1 MLTDWEIRR
10 NIIAFGKKAYEKG
23 LVAATDGN
31 ISVRLFDD
39 RLMITPS
46 GAALGNL
53 NPDNLLYLDIDGT
66 ILQGSKK
73 PSSEL
78 PMHLMIY
85 KQRPDVRAVFHT
97 HPQVTTAFSVAGES
111 LSVPVL
117 PEMVIMF
124 DTIPIAPYAS
134 PSSLE
139 SAKAIEPYI
148 QNHDLIILDHHGVVA
163 MGQSLNETFLK
174 LEKLE
179 HTAKTLLAAKQLG
192 GITPLSP
199 ESVAKLKN
207 KP

>member
-23 LVAATDGN
+23 LVAASDGN

-46 GAALGNL
+46 GATLGNL
-53 NPDNLLYLDIDGT
+53 NPDNLIYLDLNGT
-66 ILQGSKK
+66 ILQGKK
-73 PSSEL
+73 PPSSEL
-78 PMHLMIY
+78 PMHLLIY
-85 KQRPDVRAVFHT
+85 QQRPDVHAVFHT

-134 PSSLE
+134 PSSIE
-139 SAKAIEPYI
+139 SAEAIEPYI

-163 MGQSLNETFLK
+163 LGQSLNDAFLK

-192 GITPLSP
+192 GINPLSP
-199 ESVAKLKN
+199 ESVAKLK
-207 KP
+207 KKH

>member
-23 LVAATDGN
+23 LVAASDGN

-46 GAALGNL
+46 GATLGNL
-53 NPDNLLYLDIDGT
+53 NPDNLIYLDLNGT
-66 ILQGSKK
+66 ILQGRKN

-85 KQRPDVRAVFHT
+85 QQRPDVRAIIHT

-134 PSSLE
+134 PSSIE
-139 SAKAIEPYI
+139 SAEAIEPYI

-163 MGQSLNETFLK
+163 LGQSLNDAFLK

-192 GITPLSP
+192 GINPLSP
-199 ESVAKLKN
+199 ESVAKLKQ
-207 KP
+207 K

>member
-10 NIIAFGKKAYEKG
+10 NIIAFGKKAYEKE
-23 LVAATDGN
+23 LVAASDGN

-46 GAALGNL
+46 GATLGNL
-53 NPDNLLYLDIDGT
+53 NPDNLIYLDLNGT
-66 ILQGSKK
+66 ILQGRKN

-85 KQRPDVRAVFHT
+85 QQRPDVRAVFHT

-134 PSSLE
+134 PSSIE
-139 SAKAIEPYI
+139 SAEAIEPYI

-163 MGQSLNETFLK
+163 LGQSLNDAFLK

-192 GITPLSP
+192 GINPLSP
-199 ESVAKLKN
+199 ESVAKLK
-207 KP
+207 KK